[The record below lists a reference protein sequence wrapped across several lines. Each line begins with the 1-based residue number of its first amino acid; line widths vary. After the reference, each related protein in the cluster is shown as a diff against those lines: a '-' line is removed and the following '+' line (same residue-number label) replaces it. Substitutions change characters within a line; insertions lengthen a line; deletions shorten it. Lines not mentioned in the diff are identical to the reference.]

1 MLLRRQ
7 GILER
12 CLKRLEWD
20 KVQSREAKA
29 AADAKEAERL
39 AMQSID
45 WCACPVPEPT
55 CHEPLTSSGYRA
67 SVWRVYCGHQ
77 WSFAQLMFLSCSC
90 HSCPEVPSR
99 GAVLWL
105 GRHDFVVVE
114 TIDFYEDEEAELPP
128 PMSLRDVQV

>member
-1 MLLRRQ
+1 MHLRRQ

-45 WCACPVPEPT
+45 WCAWPCRSRHFHDPSQLQAPGQALNVPAE
-55 CHEPLTSSGYRA
+55 A
-67 SVWRVYCGHQ
+67 INDVV
-77 WSFAQLMFLSCSC
+77 
-90 HSCPEVPSR
+90 HSAVPGSD
-99 GAVLWL
+99 VLCRRL

-128 PMSLRDVQV
+128 PMSLRDVQARL

>member
-45 WCACPVPEPT
+45 WCAWLCRSRCAMT
-55 CHEPLTSSGYRA
+55 PLISSGSRA
-67 SVWRVYCGHQ
+67 SIWRVYRGTNGLVR
-77 WSFAQLMFLSCSC
+77 SLSSC
-90 HSCPEVPSR
+90 LAAVSPVPTCCAGAGQARLR
-99 GAVLWL
+99 GGGDHRLL
-105 GRHDFVVVE
+105 
-114 TIDFYEDEEAELPP
+114 
-128 PMSLRDVQV
+128 